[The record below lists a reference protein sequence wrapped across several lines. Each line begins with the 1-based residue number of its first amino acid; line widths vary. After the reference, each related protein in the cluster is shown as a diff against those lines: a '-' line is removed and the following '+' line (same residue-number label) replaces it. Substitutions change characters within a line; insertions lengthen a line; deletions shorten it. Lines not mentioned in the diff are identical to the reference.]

1 MNSLTHSI
9 IDELKIIYYLIFW
22 AVYDFSEFTKRS
34 CIITFQGIRN
44 HILWVLWGLVSHWQ
58 RHMKMWIF
66 INEMYVT
73 ALLSYDHYVSEKQ
86 SGKLFNCFIRSEIY
100 ECYNIE

>member
-1 MNSLTHSI
+1 MFDYILKSIKQMVQDLTWTECKVELTMNSLTHSI

-34 CIITFQGIRN
+34 CIITFQGIRS

-58 RHMKMWIF
+58 RHLKM
-66 INEMYVT
+66 
-73 ALLSYDHYVSEKQ
+73 
-86 SGKLFNCFIRSEIY
+86 
-100 ECYNIE
+100 

>member
-1 MNSLTHSI
+1 MFDYIFKSIKQMVQDLMWTDCKVVLHHFELTMNSLTHSI

-58 RHMKMWIF
+58 RHLKM
-66 INEMYVT
+66 
-73 ALLSYDHYVSEKQ
+73 
-86 SGKLFNCFIRSEIY
+86 
-100 ECYNIE
+100 

>member
-1 MNSLTHSI
+1 MFDYILKSIKQMVQDLTWTECIVVLHHFELRMNSLTHSI

-58 RHMKMWIF
+58 RHLKM
-66 INEMYVT
+66 
-73 ALLSYDHYVSEKQ
+73 
-86 SGKLFNCFIRSEIY
+86 
-100 ECYNIE
+100 